1 MAQKREAGVQ
11 QVTEP
16 THAGGVVIRLEAGVF
31 RYLVITSRSNPD
43 RWLFPKGHI
52 DPGETPER
60 AAEREVLEEAGV
72 EAKILDVVGM
82 VEWKKDDRE
91 VGVKFFLMHYVREKG
106 RGEDRQQR
114 WCVYEEA
121 LELLSF
127 DNARAILRR
136 AHATAVKLT
145 QKLEPV

>member
-1 MAQKREAGVQ
+1 MA
-11 QVTEP
+11 EP
-16 THAGGVVIRLEAGVF
+16 THAGGIVIRIEGGVP
-31 RYLVITSRSNPD
+31 RYLIVTTRSQPY

-60 AAEREVLEEAGV
+60 TAEREVLEEAGV
-72 EAKILDVVGM
+72 EAKILAAVGM
-82 VEWKKDDRE
+82 IEWKKDDRE
-91 VGVKFFLMHYVREKG
+91 IEVQFFLMQYVREKG

-114 WCVYEEA
+114 WCVYDEA

-136 AHATAVKLT
+136 AHTIAAQISSKA
-145 QKLEPV
+145 